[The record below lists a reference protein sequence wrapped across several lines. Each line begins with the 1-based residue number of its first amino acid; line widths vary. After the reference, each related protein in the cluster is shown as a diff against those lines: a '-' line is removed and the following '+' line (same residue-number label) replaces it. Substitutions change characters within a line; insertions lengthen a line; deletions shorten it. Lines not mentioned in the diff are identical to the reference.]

1 MLLKGKKGLIMGVAN
16 DRSIAS
22 GIAIECSRAG
32 ADLAFSYQDERLRGR
47 VEQIAS
53 ECNSKFL
60 IKCDVATQES
70 IKLLFE
76 ELEKE
81 WGGIDFV
88 VHAVA
93 FANKDELQGRY
104 IDTSLDNFQLSLN
117 ISCYS
122 FTSVA
127 RHASSMMKNGGS
139 LLTLSYY
146 GAEKYIPNYNVMGIA
161 KAALEASVIYAAHDL
176 GPDNIRVNAISAGPV
191 RTLASSAISG
201 IRDMLK
207 LVENSSP
214 LRRNVTIS
222 EIGKTAVYL
231 LCDMSSGVTGEIIHV
246 DSGYHCTGMNAPAT
260 GL

>member
-1 MLLKGKKGLIMGVAN
+1 MGVAN

-22 GIAIECSRAG
+22 GIAIECSKMG
-32 ADLAFSYQDERLRGR
+32 ADIAFSYQDERLKSR

-53 ECNSKFL
+53 DCNSNLL
-60 IKCDVATQES
+60 IQCDVSTQES
-70 IKLLFE
+70 IQSLFE
-76 ELEKE
+76 KLEKE
-81 WGGIDFV
+81 WSSIDFV

-104 IDTSLDNFQLSLN
+104 IDTSLENFQLSLN

-127 RHASSMMKNGGS
+127 KHASRIMKNGGS

-146 GAEKYIPNYNVMGIA
+146 GAEKYIPNYNVMGVA
-161 KAALEASVIYAAHDL
+161 KAALEASIMYAAHDL

-201 IRDMLK
+201 IREMLK

-231 LCDMSSGVTGEIIHV
+231 LSDLSSGVTGEIIHV
-246 DSGYHCTGMNAPAT
+246 DSGYHCTGMGVAT
-260 GL
+260 